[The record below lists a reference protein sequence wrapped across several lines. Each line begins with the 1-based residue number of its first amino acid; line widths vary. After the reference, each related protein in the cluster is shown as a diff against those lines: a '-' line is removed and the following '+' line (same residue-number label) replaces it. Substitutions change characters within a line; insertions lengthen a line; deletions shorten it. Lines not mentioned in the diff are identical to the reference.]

1 MTLKTENPAALAGAN
16 RVLEIAAT
24 TKQLDIW
31 NPTETHSHNQSE
43 LLAIARVMRR
53 FGVGYH
59 HAQVVCRHSG
69 LGVQHA

>member
-1 MTLKTENPAALAGAN
+1 MMKMENPAALAGAN

-31 NPTETHSHNQSE
+31 NPTETHPYNQSE

-53 FGVGYH
+53 CHVSVW
-59 HAQVVCRHSG
+59 HAKTICQLSG
-69 LGVQHA
+69 LGGRQA